1 MQARLLIYGATGYTG
16 TLIARRATERGLR
29 PIVAARNG
37 AKLKLLAES
46 LGVAYR
52 VVNLEEANLLAEA
65 LGDIHVVLNTAG
77 PFSATAPPMVDAC
90 LRTGTHYLDIAGEIP
105 VFEDLHR
112 RDAEARSRGVMI
124 RPGVGFIVVPSD
136 CLAAHV
142 ARKLPRAQHLA
153 IGISRSTL
161 LSRGSV
167 KTIIELWRDTVRVR
181 RHGAMVS
188 VPIGHWEREFDYGR
202 GPRVSAAVSW
212 GDLFTAFQTTQI
224 PNIEVYHEVSP
235 SERAAFRL
243 SRYLGPL
250 LESAAWRR
258 LLEMQTGLL
267 PDGPSGPER
276 GADRRVIVAEAED
289 DSGHAARCRLTTP
302 DAYGFTAVTALTVV
316 ERVLNDHLASGFQTP
331 ARVYGPDFVLACE
344 GAVRE
349 DVGAITATHATAR
362 PEYR

>member
-1 MQARLLIYGATGYTG
+1 
-16 TLIARRATERGLR
+16 
-29 PIVAARNG
+29 
-37 AKLKLLAES
+37 
-46 LGVAYR
+46 
-52 VVNLEEANLLAEA
+52 
-65 LGDIHVVLNTAG
+65 
-77 PFSATAPPMVDAC
+77 MVDAC

-124 RPGVGFIVVPSD
+124 MPGVGFIVVPSD